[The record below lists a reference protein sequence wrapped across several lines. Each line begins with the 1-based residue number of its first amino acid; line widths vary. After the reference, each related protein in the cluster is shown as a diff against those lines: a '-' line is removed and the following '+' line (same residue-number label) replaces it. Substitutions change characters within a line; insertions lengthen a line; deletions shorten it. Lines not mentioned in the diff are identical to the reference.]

1 MVEGGKLLPGSEH
14 VTPEMEALED
24 RKLAHFEN
32 SNMSLSAKL
41 ASPGRFLSRQ
51 QFAKLICYVDVVRM
65 TEGVTG
71 SIVECGVYNGNGLM
85 MFAKL
90 IAALEPY
97 NYNCQVFGFDT
108 FGKGNLRV
116 SDVDQ
121 GISNLDHTFLGHQVE
136 AEHHKVGGY
145 VTHSFAEIAECVS
158 IFDEDRPLGSVP
170 KTLLLAGDIC
180 ETAQRFVKE
189 DCKGLI
195 IRILSL
201 SMNLYE
207 PTKAAL
213 KAFLPRMPKGSII
226 MAFTLNSPLYPGM
239 TQALIEEVG
248 LKDYRITTPAF
259 YPNVN
264 YVHIE

>member
-1 MVEGGKLLPGSEH
+1 MVEGGNLLPGSEH
-14 VTPEMEALED
+14 VTPEMEALEL
-24 RKLAHFEN
+24 RKLAHFED
-32 SNMSLSAKL
+32 SKMSLSAKL
-41 ASPGRFLSRQ
+41 SSPGRFLSRQ

-85 MFAKL
+85 TFAKL

-97 NYNCQVFGFDT
+97 NYNCQILGFDT
-108 FGKGNLRV
+108 FGKGNLGY
-116 SDVDQ
+116 SDTD
-121 GISNLDHTFLGHQVE
+121 SSFLATVRHSK
-136 AEHHKVGGY
+136 AGGY
-145 VTHSFAEIAECVS
+145 IPSSDFGEIVECVD
-158 IFDEDRPLGSVP
+158 IFSEDRPLSHIP
-170 KTLLLAGDIC
+170 KILLTQGDIR
-180 ETAQRFVKE
+180 ETAQRYVE
-189 DCKGLI
+189 ENDRGLI

-213 KAFLPRMPKGSII
+213 KVFLPRMPKGSVI

-239 TQALIEEVG
+239 TQVLIEEVG
-248 LKDYRITTPAF
+248 LKSYRITTPAF

-264 YVHIE
+264 YVHIQ